1 MKNMMSLQE
10 WKNVAMLGFIVFT
23 TLIVGLY
30 IILEIAARIKN
41 KTQKRTRKQIIHKA
55 VKIDLYDYLTSK
67 MKQEFIGQ
75 KKVVF
80 NELIKM

>member
-1 MKNMMSLQE
+1 MMTLQE
-10 WKNVAMLGFIVFT
+10 WKNLAMLSFIVST
-23 TLIVGLY
+23 SIIVGLY
-30 IILEIAARIKN
+30 IILEIAAKLKN
-41 KTQKRTRKQIIHKA
+41 KTQKRVRKQIIHKA